1 MKALTKFSIATAAI
15 ALSTLASS
23 AAQAISVTQTNDLTA
38 LKNAITAGNGGIV
51 INSISIS
58 GQLGQF
64 GTYTNLSGTYGIGS
78 GIVISTGN
86 VNDYNTGANTS
97 AEKTTVY
104 GIGGIEQTPTQQA
117 LLSPITGSLSHFDVA
132 QIEIDFDLQNGFDTI
147 FFNTVFGS
155 EEFPRYVNEY
165 VDGFGLFVNGQ
176 NIAFS
181 GGQPVNINN
190 SSMTTLGGT
199 ELNGVLA
206 PNNNPVLT
214 FSKVLGNG
222 SKGNKLTFI
231 IADTRDA
238 ALDSTAYFSALG
250 GAVPQ
255 PVPVPPAVA
264 GVILAGGLLSRKL
277 IKRSSKNKKV
287 EIVA

>member
-104 GIGGIEQTPTQQA
+104 GIGGTPTQQA

-155 EEFPRYVNEY
+155 EEFPKYVNQY

-190 SSMTTLGGT
+190 SSMTPLDGT

-238 ALDSTAYFSALG
+238 SLDSTAYFSALG